1 MHPEVLE
8 LIIKSGVSHA
18 HPSCLL
24 LKVIQ
29 GTLVAFI
36 TRKHVVSQN
45 TFQVCLEG
53 CVCVRSMCV
62 YYEMFRTHSEAIASN
77 YVRSRNPYF

>member
-8 LIIKSGVSHA
+8 LIIKNVVSHA

-45 TFQVCLEG
+45 IFQVCLEG
-53 CVCVRSMCV
+53 CVCMCV
-62 YYEMFRTHSEAIASN
+62 CVCVCVCVCAGIHMRM
-77 YVRSRNPYF
+77 

>member
-8 LIIKSGVSHA
+8 LLIKNVVSHA

-45 TFQVCLEG
+45 IFQVCLEG
-53 CVCVRSMCV
+53 CVCVCV
-62 YYEMFRTHSEAIASN
+62 CVCRHTHAH
-77 YVRSRNPYF
+77 VKYFF